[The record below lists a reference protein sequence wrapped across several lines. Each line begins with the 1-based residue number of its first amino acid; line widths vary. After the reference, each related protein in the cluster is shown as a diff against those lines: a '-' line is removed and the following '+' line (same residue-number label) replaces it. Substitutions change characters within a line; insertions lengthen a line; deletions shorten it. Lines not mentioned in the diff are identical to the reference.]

1 MSERIP
7 PLHDALIRPLRV
19 AAGRGVAAAILC
31 PEGFPCSD
39 EHKHEVFEDARRLI
53 NESLIRRQVP
63 TPRGG
68 WTLGLLHP
76 EERWQDHLAPSV
88 VDQVTEALERL
99 PAGAAVAVVL
109 ALDASE
115 GAR

>member
-1 MSERIP
+1 VSEPIP
-7 PLHDALIRPLRV
+7 PLDDALVHPMWV
-19 AAGRGVAAAILC
+19 AGGRGVAAAMVC
-31 PEGFPCSD
+31 PEGFPYSS
-39 EHKHEVFEDARRLI
+39 EHKREVFEDARWLI

-63 TPRGG
+63 TPPGG
-68 WTLGLLHP
+68 WTLGMLHP
-76 EERWQDHLAPSV
+76 EEHWRNHLAPSV
-88 VDQVTEALERL
+88 VAEVTEVLGRL

>member
-1 MSERIP
+1 MSEPIP
-7 PLHDALIRPLRV
+7 PLHDAIIRPLWV
-19 AAGRGVAAAILC
+19 TGGRGVAAAMVC
-31 PEGFPCSD
+31 PEGFPYSD
-39 EHKHEVFEDARRLI
+39 EHKREVFEDARQLI
-53 NESLIRRQVP
+53 SESLIRRQVP
-63 TPRGG
+63 TPSGG
-68 WTLGLLHP
+68 STLGLLHP

-88 VDQVTEALERL
+88 VDQVTEALKRL